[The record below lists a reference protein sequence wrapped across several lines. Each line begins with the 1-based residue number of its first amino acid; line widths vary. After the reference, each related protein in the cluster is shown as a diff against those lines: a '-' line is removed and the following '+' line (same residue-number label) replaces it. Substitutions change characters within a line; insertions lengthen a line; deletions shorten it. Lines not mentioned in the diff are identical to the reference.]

1 MLEESHDLYTAAG
14 IEKLNGEGTDI
25 SKIDLTSD
33 YWYFWFVKEG
43 AENYYV
49 LSLSKKEFS
58 KEEAI
63 NIAKTVII
71 KE

>member
-1 MLEESHDLYTAAG
+1 MLEESHDLYTTAG
-14 IEKLNGEGTDI
+14 IEKLKGEGTDM

>member
-1 MLEESHDLYTAAG
+1 MIKTGAEIVIECLKEQGVDTSKLDLVG
-14 IEKLNGEGTDI
+14 
-25 SKIDLTSD
+25 D

-43 AENYYV
+43 ADNYYV

-58 KEEAI
+58 KEEAV